1 MAAVRKRE
9 GRGDYLADTWVAMQ
23 EEDATASLASDD
35 VGECVRVRHECLD
48 EFLLIGSQYQLIEGS
63 IIEYY
68 ITLLRE
74 DLITRFFSI
83 KKIGSIYYLKLDT
96 VNSPHLGKG
105 GR

>member
-1 MAAVRKRE
+1 
-9 GRGDYLADTWVAMQ
+9 MQ

-74 DLITRFFSI
+74 EDLITRMLFHWKYITSSWTPLI
-83 KKIGSIYYLKLDT
+83 RPT
-96 VNSPHLGKG
+96 
-105 GR
+105 